1 MKVPDYLYKYMNSNT
16 AKIVLESQKLRWSC
30 PKTFNDL
37 NELQRMPS
45 FSTSTD
51 DGKEEYLDTL
61 LDIAFGELT
70 LGKPLSQD
78 SSMLLEILKSYILP
92 GDTKTSLKRELMRLK
107 VVIPDLST
115 MLREVTDNYNDG
127 TLRIMC
133 LSEDNNNEV
142 MWAHYGDNH
151 TGCMLEFQHIQEPE
165 SPFLLAKKVHYSDC
179 ISSVGSFIDFL
190 LYDERPQILDST
202 VNSIIYTK
210 TAKWSY
216 EQEWRVMTK
225 RENELGSYNDFIF
238 EKEELVSIT
247 FAARIDDEIQNE
259 LTVFLK
265 DNYPNCILY
274 KVFVTNGNFERKRI
288 DG

>member
-92 GDTKTSLKRELMRLK
+92 GDTKTSLKREIMRLK